1 VVVPEIVTNK
11 LLLATACVG
20 TVPQAR
26 STSVIAPEVPDE
38 AVTVALPKSF
48 SVILSTSAYNPLTLS
63 SHTLLS

>member
-1 VVVPEIVTNK
+1 MVVPETVTNK

-38 AVTVALPKSF
+38 AVTVATPKSAV
-48 SVILSTSAYNPLTLS
+48 VILSTSAYNPLTLS

>member
-26 STSVIAPEVPDE
+26 ATSVRAPEVPDE
-38 AVTVALPKSF
+38 AATTALPKSF
-48 SVILSTSAYNPLTLS
+48 SVILSTSAYKPLTLS